1 MQLYRQKTI
10 LNNEALGGKCWQMIK
25 IGKRLSLKHHVIMGI
40 YYTKDV
46 PVHAIMAYGAKVQLH
61 SFSTSA
67 TDGGKANFTT
77 GR

>member
-1 MQLYRQKTI
+1 
-10 LNNEALGGKCWQMIK
+10 MIK
-25 IGKRLSLKHHVIMGI
+25 IRKGLSLKHHVIKGI

-46 PVHAIMAYGAKVQLH
+46 PVHAIIAYRAKVQLH

-77 GR
+77 GHYSPRERAEKVGWVAESI